1 MKEAPIKHSPYA
13 FDYDAIMKMSEAERS
28 KLYTT
33 NKNTDFKPYTVIDV
47 LKKVFHRDFVDDLM
61 YSLDRERRSLE
72 AFRQS
77 DDDRTIVQYW
87 VETFDVIR
95 PESVFGQPVYDHLVD
110 IYVEVGIRVLEM
122 DSYGERNIY
131 FTKRRLRLRYTFDFR
146 PCHMTCLYLGLVLGE
161 DFGVHSIY
169 KNYFRTDK
177 YLLPWL
183 TSQND
188 YERMARMILEQDMP
202 GQVDSDD
209 WLCAIDWIHS
219 MGLGVYIGE
228 FDEPDVMGEYFYG
241 FGRARVYDPEDGK
254 TKMEDIDPGTILLNR
269 KTLDSRGKI
278 NSTACH
284 EGIHYRLGT
293 TYFLLQMMHGQPFS
307 SYLCKQNENM
317 GGITE
322 WTPSQIME
330 LHANKLPAYI
340 LIQEKPGK
348 AKAKE
353 LFDSYGGERRIE
365 NMVRLV
371 NDMAEYFGVTKT
383 IARSRLFEF
392 GYRDVGGVSQY
403 IRGRYIAPYLNNL
416 GKNQSYCIDEQ
427 SALQEYIS
435 NPLFRR
441 IIDRGNYEYVN
452 GHYCLRDS
460 KYIGI
465 NSKGE
470 KFLTIY
476 AREHMAECCLV
487 FECRHE
493 KMSVSLSGGAIRKTG
508 VSSKKLVYTDKNGKS
523 LVTAEGLATR
533 KKVLQMMEERAI
545 AEKSFNQMT
554 VDLMTAKGITVEG
567 LADKTG
573 LSEQTIKN
581 MRNDPNKNIGI
592 EAVLAVSIAMNLTPE
607 TRELY
612 IDKSPNKWRNTED
625 MSICRFLMGSCGSM
639 SVADFNR
646 KLLECGSAPLTP
658 LIAGFNED
666 VFLRPRTEMIS

>member
-1 MKEAPIKHSPYA
+1 
-13 FDYDAIMKMSEAERS
+13 MKMSEAERS

-33 NKNTDFKPYTVIDV
+33 NKNSDFKPYTVIDV
-47 LKKVFHRDFVDDLM
+47 LKKVFHRDFADDLM
-61 YSLDRERRSLE
+61 YSIDREKRILE
-72 AFRQS
+72 TLKKT
-77 DDDRTIVQYW
+77 DDDWRITRYW
-87 VETFDVIR
+87 IDSFDVIR
-95 PESVFGQPVYDHLVD
+95 PESVFGQPVYEHLVD
-110 IYVEVGIRVLEM
+110 IYGEVCIRVLETNR
-122 DSYGERNIY
+122 YGKWNVYPI
-131 FTKRRLRLRYTFDFR
+131 KSRLRLRYAFDFR
-146 PCHMTCLYLGLVLGE
+146 PCHMTCIYQGTVLGE
-161 DFGVHSIY
+161 NLGVYSIF
-169 KNYFRTDK
+169 KNYFHTDD

-202 GQVDSDD
+202 EQVDSDD

-278 NSTACH
+278 NSTSCH

-307 SYLCKQNENM
+307 SYLCKRNDNK
-317 GGITE
+317 GGITK

-403 IRGRYIAPYLNNL
+403 IRGRYIAPYLNDL

-465 NSKGE
+465 DRKGE
-470 KFLTIY
+470 KYLTVY
-476 AREHMAECCLV
+476 ARKHMAECCLV
-487 FECRHE
+487 FECKNE
-493 KMSVSLSGGAIRKTG
+493 KIVASLSGGAIHKTG
-508 VSSKKLVYTDKNGKS
+508 ISNKKCVYTDRDGKS
-523 LVTAEGLATR
+523 LVTEEGLAARR
-533 KKVLQMMEERAI
+533 KILQRMEERAV
-545 AEKSFNQMT
+545 AEKNFNQMT
-554 VDLMTAKGITVEG
+554 VDLMTSKGITVEG
-567 LADKTG
+567 LADRTG

-581 MRNDPNKNIGI
+581 MRNDPNKNIGL
-592 EAVLAVSIAMNLTPE
+592 EAVLAVSIAMNLSPE

-625 MSICRFLMGSCGSM
+625 MNVCHFLLGSSEGM

-646 KLLECGSAPLTP
+646 KLLEHGSTPLTP
-658 LIAGFNED
+658 LITGLNED
-666 VFLRPRTEMIS
+666 VFLRPRTELIS